1 MTSTEGSVRFEI
13 DGPVARLTIDR
24 PAARN
29 AMTWRM
35 YDDIAQACTRINTEP
50 AIRLA
55 VLRGAGGKAFIAG
68 TDIEQFRS
76 FASGEDGIAYEER
89 IESYL
94 DALERLRVPSLALL
108 EGWVVGGGLAIATAC
123 DLRIATSGTRFG
135 VPIARTLGNT
145 LSPQNLRRLTAAFGI
160 GFVKRMLLAAEM
172 PTAEELQPTGYLA
185 AVVAPEVL
193 DRTADELSER
203 LLGHA
208 PITMRATREMLRR
221 LGENPAADARD
232 LVRATYGSQD
242 FHAGVE
248 AFLTKSTPN
257 WQDR

>member
-1 MTSTEGSVRFEI
+1 MSAPEGRVRCEI
-13 DGPVARLTIDR
+13 DGPIARLIFDR

-35 YDDIAQACTRINTEP
+35 YDDLAEACARIDADP
-50 AIRLA
+50 AIRLV
-55 VLRGAGGKAFIAG
+55 VLRGAGGRAFVAG
-68 TDIEQFRS
+68 TDIEQFRA
-76 FASGEDGIAYEER
+76 FASGEDGIAYEQR
-89 IESYL
+89 IEDYVG
-94 DALERLRVPSLALL
+94 AIERLRVPSLALL

-123 DLRIATSGTRFG
+123 DLRIATAGTRFG

-160 GFVKRMLLAAEM
+160 GWVKRMVLAAEM
-172 PTAEELQPTGYLA
+172 PDAEELQPTGYLSAIVPADALA
-185 AVVAPEVL
+185 A
-193 DRTADELSER
+193 TADELCAR

-208 PITMRATREMLRR
+208 PITMRATREILRR
-221 LGENPAADARD
+221 LAQDPRAHAAD
-232 LVRATYGSQD
+232 LVRAAYGSQD

-248 AFLTKSTPN
+248 AFLTKAAPD

>member
-1 MTSTEGSVRFEI
+1 MSASEGTVRWEA
-13 DGPVARLTIDR
+13 DGPVARLTFDR
-24 PAARN
+24 PTARN

-35 YDDIAQACTRINTEP
+35 YDDLAAACARIDADP

-55 VLRGAGGKAFIAG
+55 VLRGAGGKAFVAG
-68 TDIEQFRS
+68 TDIEQFRA
-76 FASGEDGIAYEER
+76 FNSGEDGIAYEQR
-89 IESYL
+89 IEAYVG
-94 DALERLRVPSLALL
+94 AVERLRVPTLALL

-123 DLRIATSGTRFG
+123 DLRIATAGTRFG

-145 LSPQNLRRLTAAFGI
+145 LSPQNLRRLTAAFGV

-185 AVVAPEVL
+185 AVVAPEAL
-193 DRTADELSER
+193 AATADELSAR
-203 LLGHA
+203 LLRHA
-208 PITMRATREMLRR
+208 PIAMRATREILRR
-221 LGENPAADARD
+221 LAEDPRADADD

-242 FHAGVE
+242 FHTGVE
-248 AFLTKSTPN
+248 AFLTKSEPN